1 MIQRL
6 ATILLLVAAADV
18 AVAAQCVNKFVARRE
33 GKFQS
38 VTLLTGALT
47 FDEAKTLAAGIQGG
61 KVPPI
66 EWLDEKGKAIARQFG
81 DLKVVRP
88 MPVGCDGRTSGVVV
102 TANFLAV
109 NPPTKSMAVK
119 LTPSATVVFTEQ

>member
-6 ATILLLVAAADV
+6 ATILLLIAAADV
-18 AVAAQCVNKFVARRE
+18 AVAAQCVNKFVARRD

-47 FDEAKTLAAGIQGG
+47 FDEAKKLAAGIQNG
-61 KVPPI
+61 KNPPI

-81 DLKVVRP
+81 ELKVVRP

-102 TANFLAV
+102 TANFLSV
-109 NPPTKSMAVK
+109 NPPVKLMSVK

>member
-6 ATILLLVAAADV
+6 ATVLLLIAAADV

-47 FDEAKTLAAGIQGG
+47 FDEAKTLAAGIQSG

-66 EWLDEKGKAIARQFG
+66 EWLDEKGKAISRQFG
-81 DLKVVRP
+81 ELKVLRP

-102 TANFLAV
+102 TANFLSV
-109 NPPTKSMAVK
+109 NPPAKSMSVR
-119 LTPSATVVFTEQ
+119 LSPSSTVVFTEQ